1 MRTTLL
7 VAVACVL
14 GVSSHADAGSRLKW
28 KYDGYRQLPAAALEA
43 KQANKRLLIGLSG
56 SNT

>member
-7 VAVACVL
+7 VAAACVL
-14 GVSSHADAGSRLKW
+14 GATSRVDAGSRLKW
-28 KYDGYRQLPAAALEA
+28 KYDGYHQLQAAAVEA
-43 KQANKRLLIGLSG
+43 KRANKRLLIGLSG

>member
-7 VAVACVL
+7 VAAACVL
-14 GVSSHADAGSRLKW
+14 GVASRVDAGSRLKW
-28 KYDGYRQLPAAALEA
+28 KYDGYHQLPAAAWEA
-43 KQANKRLLIGLSG
+43 KRTSKRLLIGLSG

>member
-1 MRTTLL
+1 MRTALF

-14 GVSSHADAGSRLKW
+14 GMPGPADAGSRLKW
-28 KYDGYRQLPAAALEA
+28 DYDGFRHLPAAAAEA
-43 KQANKRLLIGLSG
+43 KRTNKRLLLGLSG

>member
-14 GVSSHADAGSRLKW
+14 GAASRVDAGSRLKW
-28 KYDGYRQLPAAALEA
+28 KYDGYHQLPAAALEA
-43 KQANKRLLIGLSG
+43 KRTNKRLLIGLSG